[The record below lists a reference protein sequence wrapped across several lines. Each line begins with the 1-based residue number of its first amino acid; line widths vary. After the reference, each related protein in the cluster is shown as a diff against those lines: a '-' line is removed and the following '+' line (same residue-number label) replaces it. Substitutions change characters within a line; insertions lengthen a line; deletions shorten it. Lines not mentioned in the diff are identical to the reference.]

1 MEDQSEICNLYEDL
15 LRELLD
21 ENSSFL
27 LQPQEITTDS
37 FDNNSFNNL
46 ISNLFSG
53 PTISDIETALLA
65 SSYTNYT
72 QDFSSLARI
81 SDMERGVSRVEN
93 KYILKIKSS
102 GNVLADDGYKWRKYG
117 QKSIKNSANPR
128 NYYKCTNPRCGAK
141 KQVERSNDDSDTLII
156 TYEGLHL
163 HYMYPYFI
171 FGQSENHD
179 PPTKKSRK
187 HNAEAATDQRWP
199 TTKDSEESIRH
210 DHCLDQPASTILTD
224 HEPQVELTS
233 QGLLEDMVPLLVRNP
248 INSSKSCYWL
258 SHPSPTASPSCS
270 WSPNF

>member
-1 MEDQSEICNLYEDL
+1 MEACDL
-15 LRELLD
+15 SQKTRV
-21 ENSSFL
+21 
-27 LQPQEITTDS
+27 DS
-37 FDNNSFNNL
+37 FDSNSLNNL
-46 ISNLFSG
+46 ISNLYSG

-65 SSYTNYT
+65 SSYTTHT

-93 KYILKIKSS
+93 KYILKVKSS

-141 KQVERSNDDSDTLII
+141 KQVERSNDDPDTLII

-171 FGQSENHD
+171 FGQSENPD
-179 PPTKKSRK
+179 PPAKKFRK
-187 HNAEAATDQRWP
+187 YNFEAAKDEQRP
-199 TTKDSEESIRH
+199 TKFEDLEENIRH
-210 DHCLDQPASTILTD
+210 DCFDQPASTVLTD
-224 HEPQVELTS
+224 HQPRIELAS
-233 QGLLEDMVPLLVRNP
+233 QGLLEDMVPLLIRNP
-248 INSSKSCYWL
+248 IDSSKSCYSP
-258 SHPSPTASPSCS
+258 SHPSPSCS

>member
-1 MEDQSEICNLYEDL
+1 MEDLEACDLSQVYQDL

-21 ENSSFL
+21 EDSPL
-27 LQPQEITTDS
+27 VLQHQEIASDYS
-37 FDNNSFNNL
+37 LNNL
-46 ISNLFSG
+46 ISNLYSG

-65 SSYTNYT
+65 SSHTTHT
-72 QDFSSLARI
+72 QNLSSLARL
-81 SDMERGVSRVEN
+81 SEMERGVSRVEN
-93 KYILKIKSS
+93 KYILKIKNS

-141 KQVERSNDDSDTLII
+141 KQVERSNDDPDTLII

-171 FGQSENHD
+171 FGQPENPD
-179 PPTKKSRK
+179 PPTKKFRK
-187 HNAEAATDQRWP
+187 YNFEATTDQCEP
-199 TTKDSEESIRH
+199 TNHDSGEEGIRH
-210 DHCLDQPASTILTD
+210 GWFDQPTETILAD

-233 QGLLEDMVPLLVRNP
+233 QGLLEDMVPLLIRNP
-248 INSSKSCYWL
+248 TNSSKSC
-258 SHPSPTASPSCS
+258 SSPSHHPSPMASPSCS

>member
-1 MEDQSEICNLYEDL
+1 MEESVACDLSQVYEDL
-15 LRELLD
+15 IRELSN
-21 ENSSFL
+21 ENSPFL
-27 LQPQEITTDS
+27 SQPQEITSDS
-37 FDNNSFNNL
+37 FDNSLNNL
-46 ISNLFSG
+46 LSNLYSG

-65 SSYTNYT
+65 SSYTNHT
-72 QDFSSLARI
+72 QDFSALARI

-93 KYILKIKSS
+93 KYILKIKSN

-141 KQVERSNDDSDTLII
+141 KQVQRSNDDPDTLII

-163 HYMYPYFI
+163 HYVFPYFI
-171 FGQSENHD
+171 FGQSKNPD

-187 HNAEAATDQRWP
+187 HNVEPTTDQRQP
-199 TTKDSEESIRH
+199 TKDFEESIRH
-210 DHCLDQPASTILTD
+210 DYLDQPASTILTE

-233 QGLLEDMVPLLVRNP
+233 QGLLEDMVPLLIRNP
-248 INSSKSCYWL
+248 IDSFKSC
-258 SHPSPTASPSCS
+258 SSPSPPSPTASPSCS

>member
-1 MEDQSEICNLYEDL
+1 MEESAACNLTQVYEDL
-15 LRELLD
+15 IRDLLD
-21 ENSSFL
+21 ENSPFL
-27 LQPQEITTDS
+27 LQPQEITSDS
-37 FDNNSFNNL
+37 YDNSVNNL
-46 ISNLFSG
+46 LSNLYSG

-65 SSYTNYT
+65 TSYTNHT
-72 QDFSSLARI
+72 QDFSALARI
-81 SDMERGVSRVEN
+81 ADMERGVSRAEN

-141 KQVERSNDDSDTLII
+141 KQVERSNDDPDTLII

-163 HYMYPYFI
+163 HYMYPYLI
-171 FGQSENHD
+171 FGQSKNLD

-187 HNAEAATDQRWP
+187 HNVETTTDQRQP
-199 TTKDSEESIRH
+199 AKDSEETIRH
-210 DHCLDQPASTILTD
+210 DWLDQHTSTILANHD
-224 HEPQVELTS
+224 PQVELTS

-248 INSSKSCYWL
+248 INSFKSC
-258 SHPSPTASPSCS
+258 SSPSHRSPGDSPSGS